1 MTRYRCCLLAIAAL
15 ALLARPAVT
24 QPGDLPRLETHE
36 AEIQVLM
43 RKTTL
48 DVDDPLAVFAFVFDS
63 LPERVKVYPTENYYY
78 FNFVHSGKSYDGN
91 IRLDASDRDQGKV
104 NFGYSEDLK
113 EWLDETPVKF
123 MLLDAGKGVAVEKL
137 EPLVY
142 RVTYRGKSVTFTL
155 NDLSAVKPPP
165 GAIGADETY
174 IGPIFDDSAI
184 RFFLV
189 YNRKLKIFHYILDET
204 VDNAEDLVQSHG
216 TDRLLIGRRSG
227 FAFYRDH
234 KLPRKILVGV
244 FEANIRVN
252 NHYDGPFDQ
261 LPDNFIEGETL
272 RNAILEVAPE
282 LKGKI
287 DRFGGS
293 ADGARRY
300 AIDPYLAY
308 RSEKD
313 LRPVHDCAVKEQR
326 SARYYNCFVAD
337 YQENGRIH
345 MRIKS
350 LAKGSG
356 RSQKTDW
363 PQ

>member
-1 MTRYRCCLLAIAAL
+1 MTKYRCCLVAIAAL
-15 ALLARPAVT
+15 VLSPHPGVT
-24 QPGDLPRLETHE
+24 QSSDLPRLETHE
-36 AEIQVLM
+36 SEIHELM
-43 RKTTL
+43 HKTTL
-48 DVDDPLAVFAFVFDS
+48 DVDDPLAVFAFVFGS

-78 FNFVHSGKSYDGN
+78 FNFVHNGKSYDGN

-123 MLLDAGKGVAVEKL
+123 VLLDASKGVTVEKL

-142 RVTYRGKSVTFTL
+142 RVTYRDKGVVFAL
-155 NDLSAVKPPP
+155 NDLSGVKPPS

-204 VDNAEDLVQSHG
+204 ADNAEELVPSHG
-216 TDRLLIGRRSG
+216 TDRLLIGKRSG

-244 FEANIRVN
+244 FEGNIRVN

-293 ADGARRY
+293 PDGAQRY
-300 AIDPYLAY
+300 AIDPYVAY
-308 RSEKD
+308 RTEKD

-326 SARYYNCFVAD
+326 SAQYYVCFVAD
-337 YQENGRIH
+337 YDKDGRIH

-350 LAKGSG
+350 QAKGSAKP
-356 RSQKTDW
+356 RHANW